1 MTEEK
6 KITNIHMNKERLLSL
21 DAFRGLTIAGMILV
35 NNPGSWSHVYP
46 PLLHA
51 KWHGCTPTDL
61 VFPFFLFIVGVSL
74 SYSYSSFN
82 YQFSGKALKK
92 LLKRVAL
99 IFLIGL
105 LLNAFPFYN
114 MDIFTLRILG
124 VLQRIALAFGLA
136 GLLILLLNRWQL
148 IVSAIAML
156 LGYWFVLWY
165 FGGDAPYE
173 LESNVVRNIDIAI
186 FTENHIYQGF
196 GIPFEPE
203 GLLSTIT
210 SAVTVIYGFLVGLV
224 LRKKSEPAWQ
234 NLLYISGAGA
244 VMILLALLWGQVFP
258 INKPIW
264 TSSYVL
270 YTGGIASILLSLFYW
285 LIDVIK
291 WRKWAQFF
299 VVYGVNPL
307 FGYALSVVWVKIL
320 FNISLM
326 NPETG
331 EMTNGY
337 TWLYS
342 TVFAPV
348 FGNLN
353 GSLMFAL
360 FHIIIFWLILFI
372 LYKRKIFIKI

>member
-1 MTEEK
+1 MK
-6 KITNIHMNKERLLSL
+6 KERLLSL

-51 KWHGCTPTDL
+51 EWHGCTPTDL
-61 VFPFFLFIVGVSL
+61 VFPFFLFIVGVSM
-74 SYSYSSFN
+74 SYSYSRFN
-82 YQFSGKALKK
+82 YNYSTEAGKK

-99 IFLIGL
+99 IFIIGL

-114 MDIFTLRILG
+114 MDIFSLRILG

-136 GLLILLLNRWQL
+136 GILVLLMNRWQL
-148 IVSAIAML
+148 IVSAIVML
-156 LGYWFVLWY
+156 LGYWYVLWQ
-165 FGGDAPYE
+165 FGGDAPFE
-173 LESNVVRNIDIAI
+173 LETNVVKQIDTAI
-186 FTENHIYQGF
+186 LTEAHMYKGF

-203 GLLSTIT
+203 GLLSTVT
-210 SAVTVIYGFLVGLV
+210 SAVTVIYGFFVGLA
-224 LRKKSEPAWQ
+224 LRRTTVEIRK
-234 NLLYISGAGA
+234 NLLYIAGTG
-244 VMILLALLWGQVFP
+244 VIMIILALIWDQFFP

-270 YTGGIASILLSLFYW
+270 YTGGIASILLTLFYW
-285 LIDVIK
+285 LIDVLK

-307 FGYALSVVWVKIL
+307 FGYVLSVVWVKIL
-320 FNISLM
+320 FTIQLTDQAS
-326 NPETG
+326 G
-331 EMTNGY
+331 EVINGY
-337 TWLYS
+337 SWLYS
-342 TVFAPV
+342 GIFEPV

-360 FHIIIFWLILFI
+360 FHVIIFWMVLLI

>member
-1 MTEEK
+1 MK
-6 KITNIHMNKERLLSL
+6 KERLLSL

-61 VFPFFLFIVGVSL
+61 VFPFFLFIAGVSL

-82 YQFSGKALKK
+82 YQFSGQAIKK
-92 LLKRVAL
+92 LLRRVVL
-99 IFLIGL
+99 IFIIGL

-136 GLLILLLNRWQL
+136 GFLILLLKRWQL
-148 IVSAIAML
+148 ILAAIIILM
-156 LGYWFVLWY
+156 GYWFVLWNY
-165 FGGDAPYE
+165 GGDAPYE
-173 LESNVVRNIDIAI
+173 LDTNVVRKIDLAI
-186 FTENHIYQGF
+186 ISEAHMYKGF

-203 GLLSTIT
+203 GLLSTLT
-210 SAVTVIYGFLVGLV
+210 SAVTVIYGFLIGIT
-224 LRKKSEPAWQ
+224 LRRKTDHVWQ
-234 NLLYISGAGA
+234 NLLYIAVSG
-244 VMILLALLWGQVFP
+244 VIMILIGLIWDAFFP

-270 YTGGIASILLSLFYW
+270 YTGGIASILLMFFYW
-285 LIDVIK
+285 MIDVIK
-291 WRKWAQFF
+291 WKKWSQFF

-307 FGYALSVVWVKIL
+307 FGFTLSVIWVKIL
-320 FNISLM
+320 FNIQFK
-326 NPETG
+326 NPSG
-331 EMTNGY
+331 EMINGY
-337 TWLYS
+337 SWLYS

-360 FHIIIFWLILFI
+360 FHIIFFWLILLI

>member
-1 MTEEK
+1 MYFYRLK
-6 KITNIHMNKERLLSL
+6 KQIIMKKERLLSL

-51 KWHGCTPTDL
+51 SWHGCTPTDL
-61 VFPFFLFIVGVSL
+61 VFPFFLFIAGVSL

-82 YQFSGKALKK
+82 YQFSGQAVKK
-92 LLKRVAL
+92 LLRRVAL
-99 IFLIGL
+99 IFIIGL

-136 GLLILLLNRWQL
+136 GFLILLLNRWQL
-148 IVSAIAML
+148 IVSAVIIL

-173 LESNVVRNIDIAI
+173 LDTNVVRKIDLAI
-186 FTENHIYQGF
+186 ISEAHMYKGF

-203 GLLSTIT
+203 GLLSTLT
-210 SAVTVIYGFLVGLV
+210 SAVTVIYGFLIGIT
-224 LRKKSEPAWQ
+224 LRRKTEQVWQ
-234 NLLYISGAGA
+234 NLLYIAVSG
-244 VMILLALLWGQVFP
+244 VIMILTGLIWDAFFP

-270 YTGGIASILLSLFYW
+270 YTGGIASILLMFFYW
-285 LIDVIK
+285 MIDVVK
-291 WRKWAQFF
+291 WKKWAQFF

-307 FGYALSVVWVKIL
+307 FGFTLSVIWVKIL
-320 FNISLM
+320 FNIRFE
-326 NPETG
+326 NPSG
-331 EMTNGY
+331 EMINGY
-337 TWLYS
+337 SWLYS

-360 FHIIIFWLILFI
+360 FHIIFFWLILLI